1 MGSARNANRKA
12 VLSGIVDGMGKSE
25 ATYPF
30 EQILTITIRQEL
42 SYTMAKMVR
51 TNLGDF
57 IIIEDGKVD
66 DEYLNVYS

>member
-42 SYTMAKMVR
+42 AY
-51 TNLGDF
+51 
-57 IIIEDGKVD
+57 IILWQKWYAQILVM
-66 DEYLNVYS
+66 L